1 MAPFE
6 SRSLSKAGESDG
18 RWTALERQDSQQTG
32 RITDPNSLR
41 VHFQFVA
48 IDWFTLRCF
57 RLRPPKSGVQ
67 LLSRWVPD
75 GKTDGGSWQTF
86 RCSTYP
92 QSPAKRIEVGRI
104 DRSGFRAG
112 EPPSG
117 YLNYISL
124 ERQITGH
131 WAIAHQQHATGCA
144 SVSSKQPNLYGT
156 EQFRICSGGIW

>member
-18 RWTALERQDSQQTG
+18 RWTVLERQDSQQTG

-48 IDWFTLRCF
+48 IDRFTLRFF

-104 DRSGFRAG
+104 DRSGSVQENPLPDTWITFRLNDRWPG
-112 EPPSG
+112 TELSLISNLLPDVPPH
-117 YLNYISL
+117 
-124 ERQITGH
+124 RQNNRIC
-131 WAIAHQQHATGCA
+131 IAPN
-144 SVSSKQPNLYGT
+144 VFPNL
-156 EQFRICSGGIW
+156 